1 VSVDVVDAAG
11 EAVRRLATSAT
22 VAPADPL
29 RLSWDGRTD
38 DGDLVPD
45 GRYRVRVTL
54 RTQGRS
60 VTVPRTT
67 LVDTRAPRPRVKSI
81 DPGPIVAPGT
91 APIQI
96 EVGSVSRRLAKR
108 ARVYRI
114 DGESPSVVA
123 ELAPVTDTR
132 TLQWDGKVDGKPA
145 PVGLY
150 LVQVTARDRAG
161 NDGTTPKDVPPERGE
176 SRGVPGFTIRAIA
189 AQPPARPVTAG
200 RKVTI
205 NVDARGRPYR
215 WALRR
220 IGKGRP
226 VRKGRGKGHELR
238 ITAPDG
244 DSGLYTLQLAVP
256 GHSTKVPILV
266 QSRERARM
274 LVVVPMMTWIGSESL
289 DEDHDGVLNTLATGE
304 PVSWPRVQPDGL
316 PQDVLETAGPL
327 LAFLDAA
334 GVRYDIT
341 SDLDL
346 ALSESPRASDRAG
359 VLLAG
364 SERWIPRSYARRL
377 RDYVDEGGRVAS
389 IGVESL
395 RRGVAVRATADRSAG
410 RLLRPTQPTVADP
423 FGARFEPVRDSG
435 ALVTLSLIDGDPG
448 YGLLEGFDG
457 TLEGF
462 SAREESEPAEGGRVL
477 AALGVEN
484 VPSSDED
491 TLTPPR
497 PSVTATELGKGVIIR
512 VGLPNW
518 AQRLDDRQ
526 VAQITLNI
534 ADLLRHLPAKIHT
547 PPKTG

>member
-1 VSVDVVDAAG
+1 LTRLARAVFIVLVGATIAAFFTAQRLKGEPAVAEVKSLAKVFSPNGDHVKDRNRFRVELHERSDVSVDVVDAAG

-205 NVDARGRPYR
+205 NVDAARSAR
-215 WALRR
+215 AA
-220 IGKGRP
+220 
-226 VRKGRGKGHELR
+226 VRD
-238 ITAPDG
+238 T
-244 DSGLYTLQLAVP
+244 S
-256 GHSTKVPILV
+256 
-266 QSRERARM
+266 SR
-274 LVVVPMMTWIGSESL
+274 
-289 DEDHDGVLNTLATGE
+289 
-304 PVSWPRVQPDGL
+304 
-316 PQDVLETAGPL
+316 
-327 LAFLDAA
+327 
-334 GVRYDIT
+334 
-341 SDLDL
+341 
-346 ALSESPRASDRAG
+346 SPRRTATP
-359 VLLAG
+359 G
-364 SERWIPRSYARRL
+364 STRSSSR
-377 RDYVDEGGRVAS
+377 S
-389 IGVESL
+389 
-395 RRGVAVRATADRSAG
+395 RATARRCRSSCSRA
-410 RLLRPTQPTVADP
+410 
-423 FGARFEPVRDSG
+423 
-435 ALVTLSLIDGDPG
+435 
-448 YGLLEGFDG
+448 
-457 TLEGF
+457 
-462 SAREESEPAEGGRVL
+462 SARGCW
-477 AALGVEN
+477 
-484 VPSSDED
+484 SSS
-491 TLTPPR
+491 R
-497 PSVTATELGKGVIIR
+497 
-512 VGLPNW
+512 
-518 AQRLDDRQ
+518 
-526 VAQITLNI
+526 
-534 ADLLRHLPAKIHT
+534 
-547 PPKTG
+547 